1 MDHARRL
8 TFIRR
13 ARDLGFTLDDVRALL
28 ALAQPGKTSCAGVK
42 QIASAHLRD
51 VRERMADLARLES
64 ILAETVDQCA
74 GGKATECPVLDALWP
89 A

>member
-1 MDHARRL
+1 
-8 TFIRR
+8 
-13 ARDLGFTLDDVRALL
+13 
-28 ALAQPGKTSCAGVK
+28 
-42 QIASAHLRD
+42 
-51 VRERMADLARLES
+51 MADLARLES